1 MKLNRNIIQLSLVS
15 VGIFL
20 ILGTY
25 FLYPKIKE
33 KKFIQNETVVKEQD
47 VEKKTKD
54 SVFENVEYKGIYN
67 VNNSFTVKSKK
78 AKISDEDPNLVY
90 LTSMN
95 VTFHMQDGKVINIT
109 SEKGKYNKVTY
120 DCFFEDNVRATDS
133 QTIIKADNLDLLSSE
148 DYANV
153 YNNVFLTSDNG
164 SLKADRIHYNFIKKL
179 YQVTMFDEKTV
190 KKKFRIIKFKSKP
203 ILSVKNISKSF
214 DSRVIL
220 RKIDIHLNKGEMLGL
235 LGSNGAGKSTFMN
248 IVLGLLKCDFGDIFL
263 GNTKLTNLAIHQ
275 RSKLGIAYL
284 PQQTSIFRGL
294 TVYENLLA
302 IAQIAIKKNAEQK
315 EIVEKLM
322 AEFSITHLRD
332 VKATALSGGER
343 RRTEIARCLINN
355 PKVLLLDEPFAGVD
369 LLSIQDIKGLLL
381 KLQARGCA
389 VLVTDHN
396 ASQLLS
402 VVDRAYVIANG
413 IIVANGTP
421 RQIASNNEAK
431 KLYFG
436 ENFTY

>member
-1 MKLNRNIIQLSLVS
+1 MNNI
-15 VGIFL
+15 
-20 ILGTY
+20 
-25 FLYPKIKE
+25 
-33 KKFIQNETVVKEQD
+33 
-47 VEKKTKD
+47 
-54 SVFENVEYKGIYN
+54 
-67 VNNSFTVKSKK
+67 
-78 AKISDEDPNLVY
+78 
-90 LTSMN
+90 
-95 VTFHMQDGKVINIT
+95 
-109 SEKGKYNKVTY
+109 
-120 DCFFEDNVRATDS
+120 
-133 QTIIKADNLDLLSSE
+133 
-148 DYANV
+148 
-153 YNNVFLTSDNG
+153 
-164 SLKADRIHYNFIKKL
+164 
-179 YQVTMFDEKTV
+179 
-190 KKKFRIIKFKSKP
+190 KKFRIIKFKSKP
-203 ILSVKNISKSF
+203 VLSAKNITKSF
-214 DSRVIL
+214 GQRSIL
-220 RKIDIHLNKGEMLGL
+220 KKIDVYLNQGEMLGL

-275 RSKLGIAYL
+275 RAKLGIAYL

-294 TVYENLLA
+294 TVYENLLG
-302 IAQIAIKKNAEQK
+302 IAQIVKKNENDQK
-315 EIVEKLM
+315 SIVEKIM

-381 KLQARGCA
+381 KLQKRGCA

-413 IIVANGTP
+413 TIVANGTP
-421 RQIASNNEAK
+421 RQIVNTNEAK

-436 ENFTY
+436 EDFTF

>member
-1 MKLNRNIIQLSLVS
+1 MNNI
-15 VGIFL
+15 
-20 ILGTY
+20 
-25 FLYPKIKE
+25 
-33 KKFIQNETVVKEQD
+33 
-47 VEKKTKD
+47 
-54 SVFENVEYKGIYN
+54 
-67 VNNSFTVKSKK
+67 
-78 AKISDEDPNLVY
+78 
-90 LTSMN
+90 
-95 VTFHMQDGKVINIT
+95 
-109 SEKGKYNKVTY
+109 
-120 DCFFEDNVRATDS
+120 
-133 QTIIKADNLDLLSSE
+133 
-148 DYANV
+148 
-153 YNNVFLTSDNG
+153 
-164 SLKADRIHYNFIKKL
+164 
-179 YQVTMFDEKTV
+179 
-190 KKKFRIIKFKSKP
+190 KKFRIIKFKSKP
-203 ILSVKNISKSF
+203 IVAAKSVSKSF
-214 DSRVIL
+214 GGRVIL

-248 IVLGLLKCDFGDIFL
+248 IVLGLLKPDFGDIFL
-263 GNTKLTNLAIHQ
+263 GNTKLTPLAIHE

-302 IAQIAIKKNAEQK
+302 IAQIVKKNSSEQN
-315 EIVEKLM
+315 EVVEKLM

-381 KLQARGCA
+381 KLQSKGMAC
-389 VLVTDHN
+389 LVSDHN

-421 RQIASNNEAK
+421 RQIVNTAEAK

-436 ENFTY
+436 EDFRI